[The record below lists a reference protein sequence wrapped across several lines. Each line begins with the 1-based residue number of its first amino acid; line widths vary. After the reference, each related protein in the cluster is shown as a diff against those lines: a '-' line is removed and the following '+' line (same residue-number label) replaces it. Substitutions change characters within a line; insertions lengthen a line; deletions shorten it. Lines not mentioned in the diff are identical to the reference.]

1 MFLCTEILLVFTCL
15 FFIICYTYK
24 TFVTFILS
32 HLISATHS
40 FITTVKRNYIENG
53 GQLYGDG

>member
-1 MFLCTEILLVFTCL
+1 MFLCTEILLLFICL

-40 FITTVKRNYIENG
+40 IITTVKRNHVEKG
-53 GQLYGDG
+53 GQLCGDG